1 VDHRAAKGLPCTAI
15 AAKPVPPRQ
24 SPRPKPAQTE
34 MGAGIAASPHCAE
47 RRICR
52 CSVYLVPA
60 ARKLWFPASRS
71 WLTSS
76 GVAFHRTALSE
87 EKPDFYSTA
96 LPEGSLVFRCPAR
109 LKTEVFAQNRP
120 MFRGPSWGNHSC
132 VPLRSPDPT
141 RRSRNRVALET
152 DTSSGA
158 SSRLARNEPESPF
171 QLPAGGDRFFYPFLA
186 LPAVSGA
193 PGRLGLPPRSP
204 ALHAPS
210 FRVAEAK
217 FSVISLWITGIAGT
231 TVGTLSQEP
240 VRDSRPLPR
249 LPFRSPPPTS
259 SKCLNRLRQ

>member
-1 VDHRAAKGLPCTAI
+1 
-15 AAKPVPPRQ
+15 
-24 SPRPKPAQTE
+24 

-132 VPLRSPDPT
+132 VPLRSPDPKSPRGG

-158 SSRLARNEPESPF
+158 SSRLAPKWTRKS
-171 QLPAGGDRFFYPFLA
+171 LPIACR
-186 LPAVSGA
+186 
-193 PGRLGLPPRSP
+193 RRSV
-204 ALHAPS
+204 L
-210 FRVAEAK
+210 
-217 FSVISLWITGIAGT
+217 
-231 TVGTLSQEP
+231 LS
-240 VRDSRPLPR
+240 LPR
-249 LPFRSPPPTS
+249 PSCRFRLSGETGTS
-259 SKCLNRLRQ
+259 APITRSSCTFVPSRGSGIFSNKPVDNGEIGNNSETIAL